1 MAACCRLHRTPLN
14 FEDFDFIN
22 KTFAKIPKRKHLA
35 RQKMKFNFFSLCGS
49 FLPFHPDPQAL
60 FLTVLSDFIVTL
72 FMNVIIG
79 AAQEVQKKRAE
90 VEQEIKKQ
98 PLNVDT
104 LSKEGFSKVRTG
116 N

>member
-1 MAACCRLHRTPLN
+1 MK
-14 FEDFDFIN
+14 FIN
-22 KTFAKIPKRKHLA
+22 FFLCLWIIFAL
-35 RQKMKFNFFSLCGS
+35 LY
-49 FLPFHPDPQAL
+49 PDPDCESVSRYVSGSTAL
-60 FLTVLSDFIVTL
+60 FLTVLNDLIETL
-72 FMNVIIG
+72 VLNVIIG

-116 N
+116 NQNWRFFSTGA

>member
-1 MAACCRLHRTPLN
+1 L
-14 FEDFDFIN
+14 
-22 KTFAKIPKRKHLA
+22 
-35 RQKMKFNFFSLCGS
+35 
-49 FLPFHPDPQAL
+49 
-60 FLTVLSDFIVTL
+60 
-72 FMNVIIG
+72 NVIIG

-116 N
+116 NQNWGFFSIAS